1 MTEPADDLDTLF
13 LILQSLNRIEKALLD
28 IRDIQCELILGI
40 GDLLKEFQKCLKKS

>member
-28 IRDIQCELILGI
+28 IRDIQCELILI
-40 GDLLKEFQKCLKKS
+40 EKEFQKCLKKS

>member
-28 IRDIQCELILGI
+28 IRDIQCEAYILIE
-40 GDLLKEFQKCLKKS
+40 KKFQKCLKKS

>member
-28 IRDIQCELILGI
+28 IRDIQCEAYILIEN
-40 GDLLKEFQKCLKKS
+40 EFQKCLKKS